1 MAKEE
6 DLIRLERELVDTRN
20 AAVAMILGMAEGI
33 VSSPA
38 GREELA
44 SGFEA
49 AAKDADQ
56 ATKRLATLVSLALR
70 NGGRC

>member
-6 DLIRLERELVDTRN
+6 ELIRLERELVDTRN

-56 ATKRLATLVSLALR
+56 VTKRLATLVSLALR